1 MNQDKTAIT
10 LKMFYTVEL
19 KVVIDKKGIF
29 LTGKKVHPVRISNSF
44 KSVFT

>member
-19 KVVIDKKGIF
+19 KAVIDKKGIF
-29 LTGKKVHPVRISNSF
+29 LTDKNTCSKNI
-44 KSVFT
+44 